1 MTPTRVFVVAPTP
14 TMRAGLRSMLAS
26 DEAVEVVEEAP
37 DGRLAVQRARH
48 RRPDV
53 VLMDIRM
60 PGMDGIEAT
69 RRITDD
75 PELAGVRVIILT
87 TFGQDEYIFDALHAG
102 ASGFLLK
109 DIEPD
114 EVRAAVRVVAGGEAL
129 LSPSITRRLISEF
142 VSRPTHQRDI
152 PAELH
157 ELTEREREVLIL
169 VAAGLTN
176 AEIAERLVITPATAK
191 SHVSRI
197 LMKLNARDR
206 VQLVVIGYESGL
218 VKAQPAHTDRTD
230 PRARP

>member
-1 MTPTRVFVVAPTP
+1 VTIRVLLADDQTLVRSGFRLLLERTDDIEVTGEASTGGEALERV
-14 TMRAGLRSMLAS
+14 RA
-26 DEAVEVVEEAP
+26 E
-37 DGRLAVQRARH
+37 
-48 RRPDV
+48 RPDV

-60 PGMDGIEAT
+60 PVMDGIEAT
-69 RRITDD
+69 RRITHD

-87 TFGQDEYIFDALHAG
+87 TFGQDEYVFDALHAG

-109 DIEPD
+109 DVEPD

-129 LSPSITRRLISEF
+129 LSPSVTRRLISEF
-142 VSRPTHQRDI
+142 VSRPTHKRDA

-191 SHVSRI
+191 THVSRI

-206 VQLVVIGYESGL
+206 AQLVVIGYESGL
-218 VKAQPAHTDRTD
+218 VKATAH
-230 PRARP
+230 PH